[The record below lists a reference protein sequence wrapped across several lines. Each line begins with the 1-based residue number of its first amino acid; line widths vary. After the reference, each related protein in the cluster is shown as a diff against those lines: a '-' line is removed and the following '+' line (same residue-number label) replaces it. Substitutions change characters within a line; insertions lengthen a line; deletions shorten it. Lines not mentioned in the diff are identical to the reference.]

1 MSGYGMDDTDL
12 VYNQGSNIHKMGD
25 PAFTTANSAAQAIIG
40 SADIV
45 HHHLLKG
52 PLESLGLDC
61 VDDANSLMFAVEG
74 CGSGIAGSS
83 VVVTDAENEQTG
95 IHLTSATTAE
105 QTRSVLERPL
115 EA

>member
-40 SADIV
+40 AGDIV
-45 HHHLLKG
+45 KHPALIE
-52 PLESLGLDC
+52 PLQSLGLDC
-61 VDDANSLMFAVEG
+61 MGDANSLMYAVED
-74 CGSGIAGSS
+74 CGSGIAGTSN
-83 VVVTDAENEQTG
+83 VVVNAENESTG
-95 IHLTSATTAE
+95 LHLTSSAQSE

-115 EA
+115 